1 MKHQNFCERHP
12 NACLERTTISGNY
25 AYNTMAQPGIA
36 PDYHRGSF
44 NKPILTKSVTK
55 SESLKALGLLGTKT
69 ATNYLKTIRVARVAK
84 NDDPKMKDL
93 EDTMFLISGKKEV
106 PGYRFEMEG
115 HKFAVYTN
123 PEERKL
129 RITFEGARGTKEDFK
144 NVLNVIKNKP
154 LEGEDVKQEEAFLAN
169 LFQNGTKKIHID
181 DEVYDDIKFLGHSLG
196 GYKARYYGAKYNI
209 DSELLN
215 AHIMPWN
222 TFPETTAK
230 VNMHTII
237 NDPVDMKFS
246 IQPSEN
252 ITHTY
257 YQPLTKEST
266 VFARQRLGE
275 PENSSFLDP
284 HYDISWQNLSR
295 EEQSGLTQA
304 MKTHYPEFGIGVVG
318 IAGSI
323 YNASTDP
330 HYDPKTDP
338 LLGSASELGMVGL
351 NIDPNYEWSDKAPPS
366 SGVDW
371 LIWKALNP
379 IAKSIASSS
388 NPMQVEEMGKRI
400 EKESG
405 STLDSPLYNF
415 SYNGDK
421 YYYQKDSSGNPIWFT
436 EGEPMRQDVKDAY
449 QQAEQRDQQR
459 QQEVEDINQDVMI
472 WGGMP

>member
-1 MKHQNFCERHP
+1 
-12 NACLERTTISGNY
+12 
-25 AYNTMAQPGIA
+25 
-36 PDYHRGSF
+36 
-44 NKPILTKSVTK
+44 
-55 SESLKALGLLGTKT
+55 
-69 ATNYLKTIRVARVAK
+69 
-84 NDDPKMKDL
+84 
-93 EDTMFLISGKKEV
+93 
-106 PGYRFEMEG
+106 
-115 HKFAVYTN
+115 
-123 PEERKL
+123 
-129 RITFEGARGTKEDFK
+129 
-144 NVLNVIKNKP
+144 
-154 LEGEDVKQEEAFLAN
+154 
-169 LFQNGTKKIHID
+169 
-181 DEVYDDIKFLGHSLG
+181 
-196 GYKARYYGAKYNI
+196 
-209 DSELLN
+209 
-215 AHIMPWN
+215 
-222 TFPETTAK
+222 
-230 VNMHTII
+230 
-237 NDPVDMKFS
+237 
-246 IQPSEN
+246 
-252 ITHTY
+252 
-257 YQPLTKEST
+257 
-266 VFARQRLGE
+266 
-275 PENSSFLDP
+275 
-284 HYDISWQNLSR
+284 
-295 EEQSGLTQA
+295 